1 MRPTQVL
8 SLLLAVLSLSAD
20 LAGQLT
26 ARPGV
31 FAIRDA
37 RIVRVSG
44 PEILNGTIV
53 LRDGLIEEVGPSVSP
68 PADAWVID
76 GTGLTVYPGFIN
88 ALSRLGM
95 PDAKTL
101 PATYGKSP
109 ASGPDDRPATSTWV
123 LGVNHFA
130 AESDAVEAWRNG
142 GFTTVAVAPRDG
154 IFPGQV
160 SLLNLSEKPAA
171 GAVSPTAALLIQF
184 SENRSR
190 GNGFPSSLFGEMAY
204 IEQVFLDARQAQ
216 QASALYAEDVRGL
229 RRPAYDRAL
238 FPVMEALQTER
249 PILYP
254 GNTETGLRRALER
267 TSSLS
272 ERRIVYGAQQAY
284 RGDIA
289 TALAEASAAVLVNLS
304 WPEAPKEPDPDA
316 EVPLRELRFRSEAPS
331 SPKALSA
338 AEVRFGLYADKAKNP
353 DEFMKGLRQAME
365 AGLSP
370 QAAVE
375 ALTLSPSRIYGVDD
389 RLGSLEAGKIAN
401 LVVYRDDPFAE
412 KSQPT
417 MVFVD
422 GKKFDVPAAPAK
434 PEKDDDAN

>member
-1 MRPTQVL
+1 MRPIQVI
-8 SLLLAVLSLSAD
+8 SLLLAALSLSAD
-20 LAGQLT
+20 LSGQPA

-31 FAIRDA
+31 YAIRDA
-37 RIVRVSG
+37 RIVTVSG
-44 PEILNGTIV
+44 PEVPNGSIV
-53 LRDGLIEEVGPSVSP
+53 LRDGLIEVVGASVVP

-123 LGVNHFA
+123 LGVDSFS
-130 AESDAVEAWRNG
+130 AEADAVETWRNG
-142 GFTTVAVAPRDG
+142 GFTSVAVAPRDG
-154 IFPGQV
+154 IFPGQI
-160 SLLNLSEKPAA
+160 SLLNLRDEPAA
-171 GAVSPTAALLIQF
+171 GAVTPTAALLIQF
-184 SENRSR
+184 SESRSR

-216 QASALYAEDVRGL
+216 QASAIYAADAKGL

-238 FPVMEALQTER
+238 LPVIETLQTER

-267 TSSLS
+267 TASLS

-284 RGDIA
+284 RGDVA
-289 TALAEASAAVLVNLS
+289 TALAAASAAVLVNLS
-304 WPEAPKEPDPDA
+304 WPEAPKEPDPDTL
-316 EVPLRELRFRSEAPS
+316 VPLRELRFRSEAPS
-331 SPKALSA
+331 SPKALSE

-370 QAAVE
+370 EAAVQ
-375 ALTLSPSRIYGVDD
+375 ALTLGASRIYGVDD
-389 RLGSLEAGKIAN
+389 RLGSLDAGKIAN
-401 LVVYRDDPFAE
+401 LVVYREDPFAE
-412 KSQPT
+412 KSRPT

-422 GKKFDVPAAPAK
+422 GEKFDVPAAPAK